1 MKVHLRQIPEG
12 GTLHLEGEE
21 DARFLDLEQASAQAV
36 SSLSYCLDAGVSEG
50 GVFATGR
57 LEVRVRTACV
67 ACLEPF
73 EIDVIVPDF
82 ATRNELEGREL
93 VDLGPE
99 VREDI
104 HLALPAHP
112 RCDVQG
118 RKACPASF
126 PPARADA
133 PEPAGNAAWG
143 ALDKLQTKNIKS
155 N

>member
-12 GTLHLEGEE
+12 GTLHLAGEE
-21 DARFLDLEQASAQAV
+21 NPHFLGLEQASAHPV
-36 SSLSYCLDAGVSEG
+36 SPLSYNLDVGMSDG
-50 GVFATGR
+50 GVFATGQ
-57 LEVRVRTACV
+57 LGVRVRTTCV

-73 EIDVIVPDF
+73 EFDLQVEDF
-82 ATRNELEGREL
+82 AVRKELDGREL

-112 RCDVQG
+112 RCDAHG

-126 PPARADA
+126 PQARADA
-133 PEPAGNAAWG
+133 PEPPGDAAWG
-143 ALDKLQTKNIKS
+143 ALDNLRLKNTKRN
-155 N
+155 